1 MLHLYQSNRI
11 EILGELLAAVLAE
24 PLDAVLAPENIVVQ
38 NEGMGRWISLFVAK
52 RLGICANME
61 FQLPAAFIWRVARN
75 VLGDLPERSV
85 FAPEILAW
93 RLMGELGGIAERS
106 VDGALAGYLDG
117 AGDLAR
123 FELARKVADTFDHYL
138 VYRPDWIAAWDDGRL
153 LGLGPDEP
161 WQCALWRKAA
171 RGDRHRVHLL
181 ERLLTDLKRLPARP
195 SGLPSRVILFGI
207 SSMPPAYLAVLR
219 ELAQKIDICLFV
231 LNPCAQPWG
240 HIVDSRE
247 IARRAG
253 DGAAEDLHLE
263 TGNALLASW
272 GKQGRDFM
280 DLVLEACDSEL
291 HSVFDD
297 PGADSLL
304 HALQSDIL
312 NLVDRGSEDARPMA
326 SPDPSVEVHVCH
338 SPMREVEVLFDQLL
352 SRFAARPDLE
362 PSEVV
367 VLVPDIETY
376 APYIDAVFQAQG
388 GGARIPYG
396 LADRRPSADDPL
408 LSAFL
413 GILDIPGS
421 RFEAGRVL
429 DILAA
434 PAVLRRFELS
444 EDDALLIHDWV
455 RAAGI
460 RWGRDSAHREA
471 LGLPGTGEHTWRSG
485 IDRLLLGFALP
496 QACAQGASPLYHGV
510 LPFDAIEGDRAR
522 VLGQFV
528 AFFETVL
535 DAETWLTGAHPPGQ
549 WTVRLSHL
557 LDRLFVP
564 DEAEEETLARIR
576 ASLDDLMTDSALAG
590 FGAPVSLAVIQAWL
604 AGRLG
609 QASGASGFLRGG
621 VTFCSLVP
629 MRVPPFRVVCV
640 LGLNDDAFPRQ
651 TRPPGFDLMARDFR
665 RGDRSRRHDDRHLF
679 LETILSA
686 REALYLSYVGA
697 SIRDNEPL
705 PPSVLV
711 SELLDAVRRGFRL
724 EERGDAGARTVTHHP
739 LQAFSPRYFLG
750 EAGLFSYSASL
761 GAASA
766 LVGHGTA
773 KSEPLFPV
781 PLPNPEPEWGSVELA
796 SLHEFFRNP
805 VRFLLQRRLGL
816 QLAEADGGFEA
827 REPFGLDA
835 FARMHARKTLLE
847 ELRQRGTMDGALALL
862 RAEGVLPHGQWGAA
876 FLDREREPVQALSV
890 RLHGC
895 LPERAL
901 DPLEVAFVAPHGVRL
916 TGWLDRVGP
925 GGIVDHRVADISPA
939 DRWGLW
945 LRHLLL
951 CHLKPEGVALSSRW
965 VGLDGEFALAP
976 VADPAPLIATIL
988 ETYWRGLTRPVPF
1001 FVRAS
1006 HAYATASRAGG
1017 PALKAAHAAWDV
1029 PEFRNGGTFGESE
1042 EAHYQFVY
1050 RGHDPLDDEFTA
1062 LAARLFAPML
1072 DHVIGDVA

>member
-11 EILGELLAAVLAE
+11 EILGELLTAVITE
-24 PLDAVLAPENIVVQ
+24 PLESVLAPEGIVVQ
-38 NEGMGRWISLFVAK
+38 NEGMGRWITLFVAK
-52 RLGICANME
+52 RLGICANVE
-61 FQLPAAFIWRVARN
+61 FQLPAAFIWRIARN

-93 RLMGELGGIAERS
+93 RLMDELGQIAES
-106 VDGALAGYLDG
+106 PVAGPLSSYLEG
-117 AGDLAR
+117 AGDLAP
-123 FELARKVADTFDHYL
+123 FELARQVADTFDHYL

-171 RGDRHRVHLL
+171 RDDRHRVHLL
-181 ERLLTDLKRLPARP
+181 ERLLTALKRLPVRP
-195 SGLPSRVILFGI
+195 AGLPSRVILFGI

-253 DGAAEDLHLE
+253 GDAPEALHLE

-291 HSVFDD
+291 HGVFDD
-297 PGADSLL
+297 PGTGSLL

-312 NLVDRGSEDARPMA
+312 NLVDREGEDALPTA
-326 SPDPSVEVHVCH
+326 APDPSVEVHVAH

-352 SRFAARPDLE
+352 SRFAAQPDLE
-362 PSEVV
+362 PAEVV

-376 APYIDAVFQAQG
+376 APYIDAVFQTHG
-388 GGARIPYG
+388 GRARIPYG

-408 LSAFL
+408 LTAFL
-413 GILDIPGS
+413 GLLDIPGS

-429 DILAA
+429 DLLAA

-444 EDDALLIHDWV
+444 EDDTSLIHDWV
-455 RAAGI
+455 RAVGI

-471 LGLPGTGEHTWRSG
+471 LGLPGTAEHTWRAG

-496 QACAQGASPLYHGV
+496 QACAQDASPLYRGV
-510 LPFDAIEGDRAR
+510 LPFDAIEGDRSR

-528 AFFETVL
+528 AFFEALL
-535 DAETWLTGAHPPGQ
+535 DAEAALAGAHLPGQ
-549 WTVRLSHL
+549 WTVRLSRL
-557 LDRLFVP
+557 LDRLFLA

-576 ASLDDLMTDSALAG
+576 ASLDALLSETALAG
-590 FGAPVSLAVIQAWL
+590 FGAPLTLAVIKEWL
-604 AGRLG
+604 AGRLEQG
-609 QASGASGFLRGG
+609 SGASGFLRGG

-629 MRVPPFRVVCV
+629 MRAPPFRVVCV
-640 LGLNDDAFPRQ
+640 LGLSDDAFPRQ

-665 RGDRSRRHDDRHLF
+665 PGDRSRRHDDRYLF

-724 EERGDAGARTVTHHP
+724 DEGGDMDARIVTRHP

-761 GAASA
+761 CAASA
-766 LVGHGTA
+766 LVGHGTLR
-773 KSEPLFPV
+773 SEPLFPV
-781 PLPNPEPEWGSVELA
+781 PLPDPEAEWRSVELA
-796 SLHEFFRNP
+796 SLYEYFRNP

-816 QLAEADGGFEA
+816 KLAEADGAFET

-835 FARMHARKTLLE
+835 FARMRARKTLLE
-847 ELRQRGTMDGALALL
+847 EFRHRGTMDGALALL
-862 RAEGVLPHGQWGAA
+862 RAEGMLPHGQWGAA
-876 FLDREREPVQALSV
+876 FLDREREPVQALSA
-890 RLHGC
+890 RLQAG
-895 LPERAL
+895 LPERTL
-901 DPLEVAFVAPHGVRL
+901 DPIEAAFSHDGVRL
-916 TGWLDRVGP
+916 TGWLAGVSP
-925 GGIVDHRVADISPA
+925 GGIVDYRVADISPA

-951 CHLKPEGVALSSRW
+951 CHLKPEGVVLSSRW
-965 VGLDGEFALAP
+965 IGLDGEFALAP
-976 VADPAPLIATIL
+976 VKDPAPLIAALL
-988 ETYWRGLTRPVPF
+988 EVYWRGLTCPVPF

-1006 HAYATASRAGG
+1006 HAYAMALQSGE
-1017 PALKAAHAAWDV
+1017 PALKAAHAAWDA
-1029 PEFRNGGTFGESE
+1029 PEFRNGGFVGESE
-1042 EAHYQFVY
+1042 EVHYQFVY
-1050 RGHDPLDDEFTA
+1050 RGHDPLDEEFAA
-1062 LAARLFAPML
+1062 LASRLFVPML
-1072 DHVIGDVA
+1072 EHAKEDVP